1 MAKNKETIEKASE
14 ENKSMGREILDLVI
28 YVAVVA
34 LIVYLILH
42 FVGQRTVV
50 NGDSMDNTLKDGQ
63 SLIMDKISYRFHDP
77 ERFDIVIFPGPEE
90 NGENPYFIKR
100 VIGLPGES
108 VQILDGKVYID
119 GEQLQEDVYGITDT
133 IDYPGIAEEP
143 LTLGDDEYFCMGDN
157 RPVSFDSR
165 YKEVG
170 PVTRGEFIGKVWI
183 RIWPFS
189 KFGPVR

>member
-100 VIGLPGES
+100 VIGLPGET